1 MKTKEVRDAQ
11 GNMLGWV
18 ARVGAVDGIW
28 TEWTRSGFKIQRWKP
43 FADRPDRAFFTKE
56 VYPTRGA
63 AKRALQ
69 GEL

>member
-18 ARVGAVDGIW
+18 ARAIDVDGEYTPW
-28 TEWTRSGFKIQRWKP
+28 GYKIQRWKP
-43 FADRPDRAFFTKE
+43 FADRPDRAFFLKQL
-56 VYPTRGA
+56 YPTRGA